1 MSWTRAVQPDNHSRP
16 VRGALGTA
24 GATVVVVMTTTVGSD
39 AGPEDGAARHVPARG
54 SPTPGV
60 GLSPL
65 RFGPVAP
72 VLRPGR
78 LARVQVM
85 TTTTQL
91 PPATALPPP
100 DDSGRR
106 RRRGPAQWC
115 AEHRRRTLF
124 AGLLVLAGAVV
135 LLGGGLRT
143 TAPADQLVGDSR
155 DAVKI
160 SEGADFGDRP
170 TETVVVTRTSGTF
183 TPTEAGPL
191 GKELRGAYVGLP
203 GVATVGEPTAARD
216 GRTVVL

>member
-24 GATVVVVMTTTVGSD
+24 GATVVVVMTTTVGSA

-60 GLSPL
+60 RLSPL

-85 TTTTQL
+85 TTTTPL
-91 PPATALPPP
+91 PPATALPLP
-100 DDSGRR
+100 DASGRR

-115 AEHRRRTLF
+115 AEHRWRTLF

-135 LLGGGLRT
+135 LLGGGLKT
-143 TAPADQLVGDSR
+143 TASADQLVGDSR
-155 DAVKI
+155 EAVKI
-160 SEGADFGDRP
+160 SRGADFGDRP
-170 TETVVVTRTSGTF
+170 TETVVVTRPSGVLD
-183 TPTEAGPL
+183 AAQIRAIG
-191 GKELRGAYVGLP
+191 GELRRAYTGLP
-203 GVATVGEPTAARD
+203 GVAT
-216 GRTVVL
+216 